1 MIDEIIFIYSF
12 CHDLLREL
20 GFVDDNQCKMNAA
33 EIMTVAFVGALYFQ
47 GNHALAMRFLKDHLY
62 VVHMLS
68 KSRFNR
74 RVHAIDFDFWQ
85 IIFSALKTAL
95 VQTKK
100 DFEYVVDS
108 FPVEACHTA
117 RSYRC
122 KILRGKG
129 FIGYCAAKKK
139 YYYGVKVHM
148 ITTTLGAP
156 VEFLITPA
164 SIADI
169 TALKA
174 MQIDVRFG
182 AVLYG
187 DKAYTDYSFED
198 MLRDSMGVRLI
209 PERKSCLRRQ
219 HSGPLGYLQSVCR
232 KRIETVFS
240 QITRIFPKSV
250 RAVTR
255 RGFILRILLFVIA
268 YTLMVVHKDSAL
280 AKTC

>member
-47 GNHALAMRFLKDHLY
+47 GNHTLAMRFLKDHLY
-62 VVHMLS
+62 IVHMLS

-95 VQTKK
+95 AKTKK

-156 VEFLITPA
+156 VEFLITPH
-164 SIADI
+164 
-169 TALKA
+169 
-174 MQIDVRFG
+174 
-182 AVLYG
+182 
-187 DKAYTDYSFED
+187 
-198 MLRDSMGVRLI
+198 
-209 PERKSCLRRQ
+209 P
-219 HSGPLGYLQSVCR
+219 
-232 KRIETVFS
+232 
-240 QITRIFPKSV
+240 
-250 RAVTR
+250 
-255 RGFILRILLFVIA
+255 
-268 YTLMVVHKDSAL
+268 
-280 AKTC
+280 